1 MSEVSR
7 CGVVASRGMPTEL
20 SGRSEENE
28 MHEGMEWLG
37 LGVGS
42 AGLDARPGVCLETAR
57 EKSGIK
63 MEKK

>member
-42 AGLDARPGVCLETAR
+42 VQ
-57 EKSGIK
+57 S
-63 MEKK
+63 